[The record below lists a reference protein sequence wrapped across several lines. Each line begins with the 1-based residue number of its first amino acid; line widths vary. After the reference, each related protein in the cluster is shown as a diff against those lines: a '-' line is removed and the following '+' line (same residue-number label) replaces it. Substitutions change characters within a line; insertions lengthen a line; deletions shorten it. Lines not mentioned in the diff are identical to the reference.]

1 MKHFYKIL
9 IIILLLGIALMQ
21 FMAVQGVFP
30 KQEKQDVCPVNAISM
45 IDGKAVIDSIKCIG
59 CRRCV
64 DGFVAIPN
72 TLNMPKAE
80 AAGDKALEA
89 EQSRLKAAKP
99 IAAEPAVKPEQPMAK
114 PETQAEPKPPQRSYY
129 KVDSQQCISC
139 SLCLA
144 VCPSDAISYVD
155 GKAFIDKDKCIDC
168 GLCAGADEEVFAGC
182 PVEAISRVEKK

>member
-1 MKHFYKIL
+1 MKHLYKIL

-21 FMAVQGVFP
+21 FMAVQGAFP
-30 KQEKQDVCPVNAISM
+30 KQEKQDVCPVNAIRM
-45 IDGKAVIDSIKCIG
+45 IDGKAVIDGIKCIG
-59 CRRCV
+59 CGRCV

-72 TLNMPKAE
+72 TLHKARAK

-89 EQSRLKAAKP
+89 EQSRVQTAKP
-99 IAAEPAVKPEQPMAK
+99 IAAEPAVKPEQPSFK
-114 PETQAEPKPPQRSYY
+114 PETQAGPKPQEGSYY

-139 SLCLA
+139 GLCLA

-168 GLCAGADEEVFAGC
+168 GLCAGAEEEVFAGC